1 MVNIKVLASV
11 LARANAS
18 PPSHGP
24 LRDAFYE
31 VKEEILRRW
40 GHRTGTIVQHI
51 VKPCW
56 GWPCDGCHDDCTKC
70 GGTGIY
76 SESWIKLE
84 VWTLMGREFHR
95 PVARLRRFLPRREV
109 ATIEGVIQKRP
120 ARRAAVCRNALFCLF
135 RPAMLCSSLQ
145 HWDGEHCCAE
155 SFRRAM
161 RVAACIGTMPRYSI
175 KLPSAEPPF

>member
-1 MVNIKVLASV
+1 MNTKVLAAV

-18 PPSHGP
+18 PPSHGL

-40 GHRTGTIVQHI
+40 GQRTGAIVQHI

-56 GWPCDGCHDDCTKC
+56 GWPREGCHDECDKC

-84 VWTLMGREFHR
+84 VWTLEGRTFHR
-95 PVARLRRFLPRREV
+95 PAARLRRFRPRREV
-109 ATIEGVIQKRP
+109 VTIEGVIAKRL
-120 ARRAAVCRNALFCLF
+120 ASRAAVCRNALFCLF
-135 RPAMLCSSLQ
+135 RPAMLSNSLQ
-145 HWDGEHCCAE
+145 HWDGEHCSAE
-155 SFRRAM
+155 SLRRAL
-161 RVAACIGTMPRYSI
+161 RIAACIGPVPQSAI
-175 KLPSAEPPF
+175 KIPKAEAPF